1 MACVVRTTLRLLLGL
16 HALCTSSEATAA
28 GTGPGCRDRFL
39 EPFSSTSIWNTAIGS
54 DAKVR
59 QADCPMLSASLS
71 LYLSTISTAATCG

>member
-1 MACVVRTTLRLLLGL
+1 MACVVRTALRLLLVVGL
-16 HALCTSSEATAA
+16 HALCTSGEATAA
-28 GTGPGCRDRFL
+28 VSSCRDRFL